1 MPIGRRSWGPC
12 FAGTSRALS
21 KRGVEVGKQC
31 CCGYA
36 MTLGDSISYRL
47 RRRRD
52 VALRELI
59 QTIYRANGNVRIVD
73 LGGSVVYWRRV
84 GFEFLAKSQARVTL
98 INVDQTELIPA
109 DAPHD
114 VFDITFADACS
125 LPQFG
130 DAEFDLAHSNSVIEH
145 VGSWSRMKDFARE
158 LRRVGRNHYVQTPY
172 YWFPVDPHFYK
183 FPLFHWLPRPTRAAL
198 LNALPL
204 AHAGRIP
211 GVDMA
216 NEVLE
221 RTQLLD
227 WRQFRFLFPDSDLR
241 FERIAGL
248 PKSMIATRVQPVKD
262 GSTDTTHRKQ
272 PVG

>member
-1 MPIGRRSWGPC
+1 
-12 FAGTSRALS
+12 
-21 KRGVEVGKQC
+21 
-31 CCGYA
+31 
-36 MTLGDSISYRL
+36 MTFGDSISYRL
-47 RRRRD
+47 RSKRD

-59 QTIYRANGNVRIVD
+59 ETIHRTNGSVRIVD
-73 LGGSVVYWRRV
+73 LGGSVNYWRRV
-84 GFEFLAKSQARVTL
+84 GFEFLVNNGARIAVVNL
-98 INVDQTELIPA
+98 DESELIPA

-114 VFDITFADACS
+114 VFEFTFADACG

-130 DAEFDLAHSNSVIEH
+130 DAQFDLAHSNSVIEH

-158 LRRVGRNHYVQTPY
+158 MRRVGKSYYVQTPY

-221 RTQLLD
+221 HTQLLD
-227 WRQFRFLFPDSDLR
+227 YRQFRFLFPDSTLR

-248 PKSMIATRVQPVKD
+248 PKSMIATRPQ
-262 GSTDTTHRKQ
+262 SC
-272 PVG
+272 